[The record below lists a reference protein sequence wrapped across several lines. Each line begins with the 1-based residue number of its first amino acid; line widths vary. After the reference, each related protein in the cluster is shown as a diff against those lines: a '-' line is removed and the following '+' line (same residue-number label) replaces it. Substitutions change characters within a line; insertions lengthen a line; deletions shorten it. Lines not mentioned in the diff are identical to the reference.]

1 MHQKRNIQ
9 HQKKS
14 EVDQERFSV
23 KVFKTYFLK
32 PLVDLRNFA
41 PFYLQS
47 IINPTNEIWCK
58 RLLMRIQS
66 INFIM
71 KNMFQNSTV
80 QYTIKVFVNHSSRRT
95 LVKKLKQNQV
105 PKSEVISITIHIREA
120 GFDFCENGDEIHQ
133 QYLPNII
140 GNRKKPSSSIW

>member
-47 IINPTNEIWCK
+47 IINPTHEIWCK

>member
-14 EVDQERFSV
+14 EVDHERFSV

-58 RLLMRIQS
+58 SLLMRIQS

>member
-1 MHQKRNIQ
+1 
-9 HQKKS
+9 
-14 EVDQERFSV
+14 
-23 KVFKTYFLK
+23 
-32 PLVDLRNFA
+32 
-41 PFYLQS
+41 
-47 IINPTNEIWCK
+47 
-58 RLLMRIQS
+58 
-66 INFIM
+66 M

-140 GNRKKPSSSIW
+140 GNRKKLSSSIW